1 MAKTLPATPSRRINE
16 HIEPYTTNI
25 GKPDIYGEN
34 INRGRQI
41 SVDKKAQKI
50 GLQDIDDA
58 VFYYFENIIQPT
70 VTQNGNVTKVPVEYA
85 SQERWAAVQKEGYW
99 RDKNGKIMY
108 PYILIQRT
116 GFEKNRDLGN
126 KLDGNHVN
134 NFIVSKSKYNSK
146 NQYSKFKVL
155 NNIIPSEKFY
165 VTPIPDYINITYN
178 CVVLTNF
185 IYENN
190 KIIEAIE
197 FASDSYWGDKNR
209 FQFRTYVDNFDSTT
223 EYESDNERVVK
234 TEMSLTLYGYIIPE
248 NLNVSKATKGNRQ
261 FYSKSTISVTSE
273 TTNK

>member
-1 MAKTLPATPSRRINE
+1 M
-16 HIEPYTTNI
+16 
-25 GKPDIYGEN
+25 
-34 INRGRQI
+34 
-41 SVDKKAQKI
+41 
-50 GLQDIDDA
+50 
-58 VFYYFENIIQPT
+58 
-70 VTQNGNVTKVPVEYA
+70 TKVPVEYA

-223 EYESDNERVVK
+223 EYESDKERVVK

-248 NLNVSKATKGNRQ
+248 NLNVSKATEGNRQ
-261 FYSKSTISVTSE
+261 FYSK
-273 TTNK
+273 

>member
-1 MAKTLPATPSRRINE
+1 MAKILPPTPSQRIE
-16 HIEPYTTNI
+16 EQIKPYIPNI
-25 GKPDIYGEN
+25 GKPITHGN
-34 INRGRQI
+34 TINRGHQ
-41 SVDKKAQKI
+41 VKEDKNPQRI

-58 VFYYFENIIQPT
+58 IFYYFENVIQPT
-70 VTQNGNVTKVPVEYA
+70 ITQNGNIMKVPVEYA
-85 SQERWAAVQKEGYW
+85 SQERWASVQKEGYW
-99 RDKNGKIMY
+99 RDKNGKVMY

-126 KLDGNHVN
+126 KLDGNRVN
-134 NFIVSKSKYNSK
+134 NHIISRSRYNSK

-155 NNIIPSEKFY
+155 NNIVPSEKFY

-197 FASDSYWGDKNR
+197 FASDSYWGDKNH
-209 FQFRTYVDNFDSTT
+209 FQFRTYVDNFDSTI
-223 EYESDNERVVK
+223 EYEVDSERVVK
-234 TEMSLTLYGYIIPE
+234 TEMSIMLYGYIIPE
-248 NLNVSKATKGNRQ
+248 NTNTSKATEGNRQ
-261 FYSKSTISVTSE
+261 FYSKSTISITAE